1 MTTETRDIPRRP
13 RVIASRAPTDLSV
26 DSWTIAQTR
35 SALRMHLDGDFSRS
49 ALLADA
55 LRGDERISAD
65 LRTRVM
71 AVTGLP
77 FRIDPSPAG
86 DQRRAKAIAAELAAG
101 WQRICP
107 SSVARSLLRGAA
119 FMSVAYGPIR
129 WAAEGGR
136 WWPTVEP
143 WHLQHLTL
151 DRSRNTWRTQTTMGL
166 EDVVPGDG
174 SWLAYQPEGE
184 RAWIDCAVRGLAI
197 PYHLRTFARR
207 DWGRF
212 NEKHG
217 LPITGAV
224 VPEEADQDDK
234 DDFFRDLRNLGS
246 EGIVLLPRDR
256 EDRGFKLEMI
266 EPKNVASWK
275 SFEATLY
282 HCDVSIAVALLGQA
296 ATAQEGGSFAKAV
309 ALAAYRQDLVEAD
322 AASLAQALRTQVLRP
337 WAAFN
342 FGDADLAPVVVW
354 DPTPPEDAAKLATTL
369 QTAGVA
375 LAPWQAAAA
384 AAGFDVDFE
393 SLAQRF
399 GVPIRRRVEP
409 APTTDPAPQD

>member
-13 RVIASRAPTDLSV
+13 RVIASRAPTDLTV
-26 DSWTIAQTR
+26 DSWTIVQTR
-35 SALRMHLDGDFSRS
+35 SALRQHLDGDFSRS

-55 LRGDERISAD
+55 MRADERISAD

-86 DQRRAKAIAAELAAG
+86 DQRRAKAIAAELSAA
-101 WQRICP
+101 WSTICP
-107 SSVARSLLRGAA
+107 SATARTLLRGAA
-119 FMSVAYGPIR
+119 FMGVTFGPVR
-129 WAAEGGR
+129 WEASGGR
-136 WWPTVEP
+136 WWPRVEP
-143 WHLQHLTL
+143 WHAQHLRL
-151 DRSRNTWRTQTTMGL
+151 DATRDTWQAQTTTGL

-174 SWLAYQPEGE
+174 SWIVYQPEGQ

-212 NEKHG
+212 SEKHG

-224 VPEEADQDDK
+224 VPEEADVEDK
-234 DDFFRDLRNLGS
+234 DDFFRDLRTLGS

-266 EPKNVASWK
+266 EPKNVGSWK
-275 SFEATLY
+275 AFEAALY

-296 ATAQEGGSFAKAV
+296 ATAQEGGSYAKAQ
-309 ALAAYRQDLVEAD
+309 ALAAYRQDLLEAE
-322 AASLAQALRTQVLRP
+322 AVALAEMLREQVLRP
-337 WAAFN
+337 WARFN
-342 FGDADLAPVVVW
+342 FGDAELAPVLVW
-354 DPTPPEDAAKLATTL
+354 DATPPEDAGQLATTL
-369 QTAGVA
+369 STAGTA
-375 LAPWQAAAA
+375 LATWQSAAAA
-384 AAGFDVDFE
+384 QGYDLDFE
-393 SLAQRF
+393 AIAQRF
-399 GVPIRRRVEP
+399 GVPIRRRQ
-409 APTTDPAPQD
+409 T